1 MSSPSDVLDGLFRN
15 LRSRHPEVR
24 EQAAV
29 ELRDYVAAY
38 TEDHP
43 QDDPIKTLW
52 NDLNQRIFELIHSN
66 QSHEKRGAIV
76 AIGTF
81 QRLIANAG
89 LLIPLFLDRLLDS
102 KNDVAP
108 EKLLQKMYRFYHYLK
123 PVLPCADA
131 EVMVQASK
139 VVGRIAKIG
148 GVTLGERFFEFEVMN
163 ALELMKGT
171 SPSCKSQYIS
181 DSCLLRQ
188 ATDKKSVDTPLS

>member
-76 AIGTF
+76 AIGTCF
-81 QRLIANAG
+81 TILHICWKSNSCSWQTGCSTQRTMW
-89 LLIPLFLDRLLDS
+89 LLKNCS
-102 KNDVAP
+102 K
-108 EKLLQKMYRFYHYLK
+108 R
-123 PVLPCADA
+123 CTG
-131 EVMVQASK
+131 ST
-139 VVGRIAKIG
+139 II
-148 GVTLGERFFEFEVMN
+148 
-163 ALELMKGT
+163 
-171 SPSCKSQYIS
+171 
-181 DSCLLRQ
+181 
-188 ATDKKSVDTPLS
+188 

>member
-76 AIGTF
+76 AIGESY
-81 QRLIANAG
+81 AG
-89 LLIPLFLDRLLDS
+89 VQGGYHSYGTLQDRLLDS

-163 ALELMKGT
+163 ALELMKGQYST
-171 SPSCKSQYIS
+171 SV
-181 DSCLLRQ
+181 
-188 ATDKKSVDTPLS
+188 SVYLPRL

>member
-76 AIGTF
+76 AIG
-81 QRLIANAG
+81 
-89 LLIPLFLDRLLDS
+89 
-102 KNDVAP
+102 
-108 EKLLQKMYRFYHYLK
+108 K
-123 PVLPCADA
+123 PIVHH
-131 EVMVQASK
+131 
-139 VVGRIAKIG
+139 
-148 GVTLGERFFEFEVMN
+148 LG
-163 ALELMKGT
+163 
-171 SPSCKSQYIS
+171 
-181 DSCLLRQ
+181 
-188 ATDKKSVDTPLS
+188 